1 MPTALKFVWL
11 FKRTTYNTNR
21 EPNLTFVHHKFLA
34 NECLHFKT
42 AIVFMNFMTIIE
54 RLAAA

>member
-11 FKRTTYNTNR
+11 FKRATYNTNR

-34 NECLHFKT
+34 NECLKP
-42 AIVFMNFMTIIE
+42 
-54 RLAAA
+54 RLFS